1 LKNQTKISAVII
13 TLNEQK
19 ALPAFLESLWFAHEI
34 IVLDSYSTDN
44 TIAVAKENKKVKVFE
59 RTFDDFSSQKNA
71 AISKASHDWIVFF
84 DPDEK
89 ITKQLSQEIIN
100 TLKDPKA
107 IAYYVKREF
116 YFMGK
121 KIKFSGLQNDHVIR
135 LFNKNY
141 CSYNQNLVHE
151 VMQANGGTATLKNKL
166 PHYSYSSFDNYT
178 AKMHHYSALKAKML
192 YNKAVQPKLYHF
204 FFRPWWRF
212 VNQYFFKLGILDG
225 KRGFILAYVSAFSV
239 FKRYV
244 NLWLLYRNI
253 K

>member
-1 LKNQTKISAVII
+1 MKNQTKISAVII

-151 VMQANGGTATLKNKL
+151 VMQANGRTATLKNKL

-192 YNKAVQPKLYHF
+192 YNKAVQPKVYHF

>member
-1 LKNQTKISAVII
+1 MKNQTKISAVII

-44 TIAVAKENKKVKVFE
+44 TVAVAKENKKVKVFE

-100 TLKDPKA
+100 TLEDPRA

>member
-1 LKNQTKISAVII
+1 MKNQTKISAVII

-44 TIAVAKENKKVKVFE
+44 TVAVAKENKKVKVFE

-100 TLKDPKA
+100 TLEDPRA
-107 IAYYVKREF
+107 IAYFVKREF

>member
-1 LKNQTKISAVII
+1 MKNQTKISAVII
-13 TLNEQK
+13 TLNEEK
-19 ALPAFLESLWFAHEI
+19 ALPAFLDSLWFAHEI
-34 IVLDSYSTDN
+34 IILDSYSTDN
-44 TIAVAKENKKVKVFE
+44 TLAIAKNNEKVKVYQ

-89 ITKQLSQEIIN
+89 ITKQLSQEIIS

-107 IAYYVKREF
+107 IAYYVNREF
-116 YFMGK
+116 HFMGK
-121 KIKFSGLQNDHVIR
+121 QIKFSGLQNDNVIR

-141 CSYNQNLVHE
+141 CAYNDNLVHE
-151 VMQANGGTATLKNKL
+151 VLQASGKTATLKNKL
-166 PHYSYSSFDNYT
+166 PHYTYTTFDNYT
-178 AKMHHYSALKAKML
+178 AKMHRYSALKAKML
-192 YNKAVQPKLYHF
+192 YNKGIKPKGYHF
-204 FFRPWWRF
+204 FFRPWYRF
-212 VNQYFFKLGILDG
+212 INQYFFKLGILDG
-225 KRGFILAYVSAFSV
+225 KRGFILAYTSAFSV

>member
-1 LKNQTKISAVII
+1 MKNQTKISAVII

-151 VMQANGGTATLKNKL
+151 VMQANGRTATLKNKL

>member
-1 LKNQTKISAVII
+1 MKNQTKISAVII

>member
-1 LKNQTKISAVII
+1 MKNQTKISAVII

-44 TIAVAKENKKVKVFE
+44 TVAVAKENKKVKVFE

-151 VMQANGGTATLKNKL
+151 VMQANGRTATLKNKL

>member
-1 LKNQTKISAVII
+1 MKNQTKISAVII

-44 TIAVAKENKKVKVFE
+44 TVAIAKENKKVKVFE

-89 ITKQLSQEIIN
+89 ITTQLSQEIIS
-100 TLKDPKA
+100 TLEDPRA

-151 VMQANGGTATLKNKL
+151 VMQANGRTATLKNKL

-225 KRGFILAYVSAFSV
+225 NRGFILAYVSAFSV

>member
-1 LKNQTKISAVII
+1 MKNQTKISAVII

-151 VMQANGGTATLKNKL
+151 VMQANGRTATLKNKL

-178 AKMHHYSALKAKML
+178 AKMHHYSTLKAKML
-192 YNKAVQPKLYHF
+192 YKKGVQPKLYHF

>member
-1 LKNQTKISAVII
+1 MKNQTKISAVII

-44 TIAVAKENKKVKVFE
+44 TVAVAKENKKVKVFE

-212 VNQYFFKLGILDG
+212 ANQYFFKLGILDG

>member
-44 TIAVAKENKKVKVFE
+44 TVAVAKENKKVKVFE

-89 ITKQLSQEIIN
+89 ITTQLSQEIIS
-100 TLKDPKA
+100 TLEDPIA

-151 VMQANGGTATLKNKL
+151 VMQANGRTATLKNKL

-225 KRGFILAYVSAFSV
+225 NKGFILAYVSAFSV

>member
-1 LKNQTKISAVII
+1 MKNQTKISAVII

-44 TIAVAKENKKVKVFE
+44 TVAVAKENKKVKVFE

-100 TLKDPKA
+100 TLEDPRA

-151 VMQANGGTATLKNKL
+151 VMQANGRTATLKNKL

>member
-1 LKNQTKISAVII
+1 MKNQTKISAVII

-44 TIAVAKENKKVKVFE
+44 TVAIAKENKKVKVFE

-89 ITKQLSQEIIN
+89 ITTQLSQEIIS
-100 TLKDPKA
+100 TLEDPRA

-151 VMQANGGTATLKNKL
+151 VMQANGRTATLKNKL

>member
-1 LKNQTKISAVII
+1 MKNQTKISAVII

-44 TIAVAKENKKVKVFE
+44 TVAVAKENKKVKVFE

-151 VMQANGGTATLKNKL
+151 VMQANGRTATLKNKL

-192 YNKAVQPKLYHF
+192 YNKAVQPKVYHF

>member
-1 LKNQTKISAVII
+1 MKNQTKISAVII

-44 TIAVAKENKKVKVFE
+44 TVAVAKENKKVKVFE

-89 ITKQLSQEIIN
+89 ITTQLSQEIIS
-100 TLKDPKA
+100 TLEDPRA

-151 VMQANGGTATLKNKL
+151 VMQANGRTATLKNKL

-192 YNKAVQPKLYHF
+192 YNKAVQPKVYHF

>member
-1 LKNQTKISAVII
+1 MKNQTKISAVII

-100 TLKDPKA
+100 TLEDPRA

-151 VMQANGGTATLKNKL
+151 VMQANGRTATLKNKL

>member
-1 LKNQTKISAVII
+1 MKNQTKISAVII

-44 TIAVAKENKKVKVFE
+44 TVAVAKENKKVKVFE
-59 RTFDDFSSQKNA
+59 RTFDDFASQKNA

>member
-1 LKNQTKISAVII
+1 MKNQTKISAVII

-19 ALPAFLESLWFAHEI
+19 ALPGFLESLWFAHEI

-44 TIAVAKENKKVKVFE
+44 TVAIAKENKKVKVFE

-89 ITKQLSQEIIN
+89 ITTQLSQEIIS
-100 TLKDPKA
+100 TLEDPRA

-135 LFNKNY
+135 LFNKN
-141 CSYNQNLVHE
+141 
-151 VMQANGGTATLKNKL
+151 
-166 PHYSYSSFDNYT
+166 
-178 AKMHHYSALKAKML
+178 
-192 YNKAVQPKLYHF
+192 
-204 FFRPWWRF
+204 
-212 VNQYFFKLGILDG
+212 
-225 KRGFILAYVSAFSV
+225 
-239 FKRYV
+239 
-244 NLWLLYRNI
+244 
-253 K
+253 

>member
-1 LKNQTKISAVII
+1 MKNQTKISAVII

-44 TIAVAKENKKVKVFE
+44 TVAVAKENKKVKVFE

-151 VMQANGGTATLKNKL
+151 VMQANGRTATLKNKL

-225 KRGFILAYVSAFSV
+225 NKGFILAYVSAFSV

>member
-1 LKNQTKISAVII
+1 MKNQTKISAVII

-44 TIAVAKENKKVKVFE
+44 TVAVAKENKKVKVFE

>member
-1 LKNQTKISAVII
+1 MKNQTKISAVII

-192 YNKAVQPKLYHF
+192 FKKGVQPKLYHF

>member
-1 LKNQTKISAVII
+1 MKNQTKISAVII

-44 TIAVAKENKKVKVFE
+44 TVAVAKENKKVKVFE

-71 AISKASHDWIVFF
+71 AISKASYDWIVFF

-151 VMQANGGTATLKNKL
+151 VMQANGRTATLKNKL

>member
-1 LKNQTKISAVII
+1 MKNQTKISAVII

-19 ALPAFLESLWFAHEI
+19 ALPAFLESLWFADEI

-44 TIAVAKENKKVKVFE
+44 TVAVAKENKKVKVFE

-71 AISKASHDWIVFF
+71 AISKASNDWIVFF

-89 ITKQLSQEIIN
+89 ITKQLSQEIIS
-100 TLKDPKA
+100 TLEDPRA

-121 KIKFSGLQNDHVIR
+121 KIKFSGLQNDQVIR

-151 VMQANGGTATLKNKL
+151 VMQANGRTTTLKNKL

>member
-1 LKNQTKISAVII
+1 MKNQTKISAVII

-44 TIAVAKENKKVKVFE
+44 TVAVAKENKKVKVFE

-89 ITKQLSQEIIN
+89 ITKQLSQEIIS
-100 TLKDPKA
+100 TLEDPRA

-151 VMQANGGTATLKNKL
+151 VMQANGRTATLKNKL

>member
-1 LKNQTKISAVII
+1 MENLTKISAVII

-44 TIAVAKENKKVKVFE
+44 TVAVAKENKKVKVFE

-89 ITKQLSQEIIN
+89 ITKQLSQEIIS
-100 TLKDPKA
+100 TLEDPRA

-151 VMQANGGTATLKNKL
+151 VIQANGKTARLKNKL

-178 AKMHHYSALKAKML
+178 AKMHQYSALKAKML
-192 YNKAVQPKLYHF
+192 YNKAVQPKLFHF